1 MGIAKGSFEQ
11 NHRYDSISESY
22 IYETIDAPG
31 EEHIAE
37 LLPGL
42 GGRVGFVL
50 IEVPVLDVA
59 FPTVVTRINIDLSE
73 DIFDETNIA
82 PSTQQF
88 KINYLQEDSIVYLPT
103 SEVGNKFRVRYKCK
117 GTGQNVE
124 NIRSLMRSTI
134 EFNTGLSGKFK
145 KANLYDKTIN
155 AANIYL
161 LGKRATMRNC
171 LVQGSSVIRGNVSG
185 KTSFFEVYG
194 DLTLERDSVTEMSGV
209 VLIVHGSLK
218 VTGSGANPILKGF
231 DAVVGDV
238 GGSGIAGNTDFPR
251 TWPPLPNGGA
261 GGIGGY
267 LIEMPSSV
275 GRGGD
280 GGGGGGA
287 AGYYANGLAVYFAKN
302 GNGGSPNGGNG
313 TLGYDAWG
321 DNGTGGVGSLAGVA
335 NKLYGYGTDGSSGL
349 SGAYDPGDSFT
360 IGGNGGDGGTSGGAG
375 LFIIVFGDMDPDI
388 EFVSGKGI
396 DGSQSGP
403 VTIVSNFDSIPNTI
417 DVTAGSGGV
426 DGVINSINIQERSDA
441 NEHMLTEYGY
451 FTAGSISI

>member
-73 DIFDETNIA
+73 DIFDETNTA
-82 PSTQQF
+82 PSAQQF
-88 KINYLQEDSIVYLPT
+88 KINYLQEDSIVYLPA
-103 SEVGNKFRVRYKCK
+103 SEVGNKFRVQYKCK

-124 NIRSLMRSTI
+124 NIKSLMRSTI

-145 KANLYDKTIN
+145 KANLYDKVVN
-155 AANIYL
+155 AANVYL
-161 LGKRATMRNC
+161 LGKRATVRNC

-218 VTGSGANPILKGF
+218 VTGAGANPILKGF
-231 DAVVGDV
+231 DGVA
-238 GGSGIAGNTDFPR
+238 GGI
-251 TWPPLPNGGA
+251 GGA
-261 GGIGGY
+261 GGIGYQQGF
-267 LIEMPSSV
+267 
-275 GRGGD
+275 
-280 GGGGGGA
+280 GGG
-287 AGYYANGLAVYFAKN
+287 Y
-302 GNGGSPNGGNG
+302 PN
-313 TLGYDAWG
+313 
-321 DNGTGGVGSLAGVA
+321 
-335 NKLYGYGTDGSSGL
+335 
-349 SGAYDPGDSFT
+349 
-360 IGGNGGDGGTSGGAG
+360 GGNGGDGGLILEMPVDYGRGGDGRGGGGGPGFDNNPANFFYIYPGVGGNGATDGTGNVGSFAWGAIGIGGVGEIGKIANLLFGAGANGTNGTDGSYDSGSTISYGGNGGDGGSSGGAG
-375 LFIIVFGDMDPDI
+375 LFVIVFGDIDPDI

-403 VTIVSNFDSIPNTI
+403 VTIVSNFDSILNTI

-426 DGVINSINIQERSDA
+426 DGVIDFINIQERSDA
-441 NEHMLTEYGY
+441 NEHMLTEFGY
-451 FTAGSISI
+451 FDAGSINI

>member
-145 KANLYDKTIN
+145 KANLYDKVVN
-155 AANIYL
+155 AANVYL
-161 LGKRATMRNC
+161 LGKRATVRNC

-194 DLTLERDSVTEMSGV
+194 DLTLERNSVTEMSGV
-209 VLIVHGSLK
+209 VLVVHGSLK
-218 VTGSGANPILKGF
+218 VTGAGANPKLKGV
-231 DAVVGDV
+231 DGVA
-238 GGSGIAGNTDFPR
+238 GSPGSIGIAGNTDIPR
-251 TWPPLPNGGA
+251 TPPYPNGGN
-261 GGIGGY
+261 GGGGG
-267 LIEMPSSV
+267 LILEMPIGV
-275 GRGGD
+275 GSGGG

-287 AGYYANGLAVYFAKN
+287 AGLYFTIGYYAALSGL
-302 GNGGSPNGGNG
+302 GGSPNGGNG
-313 TLGYDAWG
+313 TSGSDAWG
-321 DNGTGGVGSLAGVA
+321 DNGIGGVASIAGIA
-335 NKLYGYGTDGSSGL
+335 SKLYGYGADGSSGL
-349 SGAYDPGDSFT
+349 NGAYDPVDYFT
-360 IGGNGGDGGTSGGAG
+360 IGGNGGDGGASGGAG
-375 LFIIVFGDMDPDI
+375 LFVIVFGDIDPDI

-403 VTIVSNFDSIPNTI
+403 VTIVSNFDSILNTI
-417 DVTAGSGGV
+417 DVTAGAGGV
-426 DGVINSINIQERSDA
+426 DGVIDFINIQERSDA
-441 NEHMLTEYGY
+441 NEHMLTEFGY
-451 FTAGSISI
+451 FEAGSISV